1 MRGSTHKRCTQCLH
15 TKPLEDFHH
24 DYRASDE
31 HQSQC
36 KACTAE
42 YQRVRDQQE
51 REEVAERRLMSYIGD
66 VLFGDMSHEDF
77 IAKPKALW
85 RA

>member
-15 TKPLEDFHH
+15 TKPMEDFNF

-31 HQSQC
+31 RTSAC
-36 KACTAE
+36 KSCLNAE
-42 YQRVRDQQE
+42 FKARYD
-51 REEVAERRLMSYIGD
+51 RESEEAAERRLTSYIDD
-66 VLFGDMSHEDF
+66 VLFGGMSHQDF
-77 IAKPKALW
+77 MAKPKHLW

>member
-15 TKPLEDFHH
+15 TKPLEEFKF

-31 HQSQC
+31 RTSACRSCYSVASKKKSEKESQ
-36 KACTAE
+36 
-42 YQRVRDQQE
+42 
-51 REEVAERRLMSYIGD
+51 EVAEHRLMSYID
-66 VLFGDMSHEDF
+66 DTLCGDMSHEDF
-77 IAKPKALW
+77 MAKPKALW

>member
-1 MRGSTHKRCTQCLH
+1 MRGSTHKRCTVCLH
-15 TKPLEDFHH
+15 TKPMDEFKF

-31 HQSQC
+31 RTSAC
-36 KACTAE
+36 RSCYSEDNKARYKAKS
-42 YQRVRDQQE
+42 
-51 REEVAERRLMSYIGD
+51 EEAAERRLMSCIED

-77 IAKPKALW
+77 ISKPKALW